1 MFSAVLIYVSVYRSS
16 QGPWDRPY
24 PPAAPTCSWYQPR
37 PRETRCRLSARLPL
51 DLNAERLLVLA
62 TARELLLCNTSLC
75 LSPFFHHPRSN
86 NSFSNVATCALRFL
100 PVFSL
105 GHMLQSH
112 LQGGQFQ
119 EEKVL
124 FSFPVAENISEAGRR
139 APAGEGE
146 GLCHAEPRLGP
157 SAPHPS
163 LPRST
168 TWWKQ

>member
-16 QGPWDRPY
+16 QGPWDQPY

-100 PVFSL
+100 PVFSRT
-105 GHMLQSH
+105 H
-112 LQGGQFQ
+112 
-119 EEKVL
+119 
-124 FSFPVAENISEAGRR
+124 VAVTSAGRTVPGGESPVFLPCCRKHLGSGQKSPSRRGGRVVSCR
-139 APAGEGE
+139 ATAWA
-146 GLCHAEPRLGP
+146 LCA
-157 SAPHPS
+157 SS
-163 LPRST
+163 ITS
-168 TWWKQ
+168 